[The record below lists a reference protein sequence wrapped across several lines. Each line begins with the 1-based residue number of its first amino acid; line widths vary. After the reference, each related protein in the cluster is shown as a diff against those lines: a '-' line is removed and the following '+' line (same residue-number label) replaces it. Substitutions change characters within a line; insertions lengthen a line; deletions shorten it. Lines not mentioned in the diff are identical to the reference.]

1 MEKLNRMAKGYIL
14 SCIILLLIPIYGYS
28 LPCDSI
34 VSNEVIVDRNCIIE
48 TAEKEIGVKELSNR
62 NDGKRVEEYLA
73 TTNLGGGYAWCAAFI
88 KWVYM
93 KCGYSVPYATAYSPT
108 WFNKSNTIYTKGINK
123 EEDVSIKSGYVFGIW
138 FADKNRIAHV
148 GIIYEWKAD
157 SNYVVTIEGN
167 TNDKYSVEEQVNRDG
182 EGVYKKKRLK
192 SQIYKIANP

>member
-1 MEKLNRMAKGYIL
+1 MEKLNCMAKGYIL

-34 VSNEVIVDRNCIIE
+34 VSNEVVVGINCIVE

-108 WFNKSNTIYTKGINK
+108 WLISQTQFILK
-123 EEDVSIKSGYVFGIW
+123 ELIKKKMYLLSRDMFSVFG
-138 FADKNRIAHV
+138 F
-148 GIIYEWKAD
+148 
-157 SNYVVTIEGN
+157 
-167 TNDKYSVEEQVNRDG
+167 
-182 EGVYKKKRLK
+182 
-192 SQIYKIANP
+192 QIKTE